1 VLGREMIGVVA
12 AALIISI
19 DQLSKYIVLKRVV
32 VGRSVRV
39 GTLLRIRVAAN
50 LADKSRR
57 RWIGHAILLTL
68 IVAFVVYL
76 NGAAHLFQNDLAQTG
91 LGAAIGGAASNL
103 FDRISRQRVIDF
115 IDFSFWPI
123 FNFADLAIVFGL
135 ALALLHVH

>member
-1 VLGREMIGVVA
+1 MIGVVA

-76 NGAAHLFQNDLAQTG
+76 NGVAHLFQNDLAQTG
-91 LGAAIGGAASNL
+91 LGAAIGGAVSNL